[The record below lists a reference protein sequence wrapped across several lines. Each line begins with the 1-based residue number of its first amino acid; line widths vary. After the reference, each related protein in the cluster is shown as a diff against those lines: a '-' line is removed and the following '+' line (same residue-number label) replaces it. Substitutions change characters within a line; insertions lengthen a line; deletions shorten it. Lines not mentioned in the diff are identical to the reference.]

1 MVLVQKLPH
10 LLLGFH
16 LPRSFPYVDP
26 TECLEVWAVTL
37 QDRAHI
43 HRALTH
49 SVQRPAESCTPDEEF
64 RLNMRYFRNTSPRK
78 QTCRAFPRQAPDR
91 ILCLHPGVW
100 LWGVPAKTF
109 PGGTEEDKDHA
120 HWVSWH
126 GSCGAALEMVSCRW
140 HTLPS
145 RSAPKLLNVKQASLT
160 LIGWQN
166 WPEQGWGCASG
177 EARPGSMDPDRRW
190 GFQDWSAAPKAPDGQ
205 VSRCPTGPRV
215 RGRIVWL
222 QQDHSYT
229 SYRCMESLG
238 KPGGRRLR
246 SDLSTW
252 DRDIIKLD
260 LKWNIQ
266 PPNYFIKKKKTTHLE
281 QSSIASWLLMRYW
294 RPFGVCWTWKPFGL
308 GKIEITF

>member
-1 MVLVQKLPH
+1 M
-10 LLLGFH
+10 GWN
-16 LPRSFPYVDP
+16 
-26 TECLEVWAVTL
+26 C
-37 QDRAHI
+37 
-43 HRALTH
+43 
-49 SVQRPAESCTPDEEF
+49 SCDT
-64 RLNMRYFRNTSPRK
+64 
-78 QTCRAFPRQAPDR
+78 
-91 ILCLHPGVW
+91 
-100 LWGVPAKTF
+100 VPAKTF

-126 GSCGAALEMVSCRW
+126 GNCGAALEMVSCRW

-145 RSAPKLLNVKQASLT
+145 RSAPKLLNVKQSSLT

-166 WPEQGWGCASG
+166 WPGQGWGCASW
-177 EARPGSMDPDRRW
+177 EAPPESMDPDRRW

-205 VSRCPTGPRV
+205 VSRYPTGPRV

-294 RPFGVCWTWKPFGL
+294 RPFGVECWTWKLFGF
-308 GKIEITF
+308 GKMETTFQFSTSNYI